1 MLLPGGHKTHP
12 YEKPSTMLGLLLAS
26 LFTLVELNCENLF
39 DYTHDEGRNDN
50 EFLPASP
57 RKWDKGKYWR
67 KVNGIAQE
75 IIACGG
81 DGEEWT
87 LPDLVALTEVENDS
101 VMHDLTTRSP
111 LRNAGYQYVMTNS
124 DDERGIDVALLYSP
138 FSFRL
143 IDSHAMRVTP
153 PQGKHYTRDI
163 LYAKGLTGVTDTLH
177 VFVVHAPSRVS
188 GAKAT
193 QPYRLRVA
201 QRIVDA
207 IDSIHNTSPEASI
220 VVAGDFNDLDDGG
233 MVDMVMQHQMKH
245 ISRYAKGRNGARGT
259 YKHQGKWGSLDHILV
274 SDNIS
279 NRLHDCC
286 ILDAPFLIEEDEKYG
301 GVKPFRTY
309 IGKKYHRGYSDHL
322 PLIARWEL

>member
-1 MLLPGGHKTHP
+1 ML
-12 YEKPSTMLGLLLAS
+12 SILLAT
-26 LFTLVELNCENLF
+26 LFTFVELNCENLF
-39 DYTHDEGRNDN
+39 DYTHDEGKNDH
-50 EFLPASP
+50 EFLPNST

-81 DGEEWT
+81 EGDGWT

-111 LRNAGYQYVMTNS
+111 LRNAGYHYVMTHS

-143 IDSHAMRVTP
+143 LDTYALRVTP
-153 PQGKHYTRDI
+153 PPGKHATRDI
-163 LYAKGLTGVTDTLH
+163 LYAKGLTGIKDTLH
-177 VFVVHAPSRVS
+177 VIIAHAPSRVS

-201 QRIVDA
+201 ERIIASV
-207 IDSIHNTSPEASI
+207 DSILNLSPDADI
-220 VVAGDFNDLDDGG
+220 FVAGDFNELADGDVVG
-233 MVDMVMQHQMKH
+233 TLIRHQLTH
-245 ISRYAKGRNGARGT
+245 VSRNAKGKHGAQGT

-274 SDNIS
+274 SSGIH
-279 NRLHDCC
+279 RRMHDCY
-286 ILDAPFLIEEDEKYG
+286 ILDAPFLTEEDEKYG
-301 GVKPFRTY
+301 GIQPFRTFV
-309 IGKKYHRGYSDHL
+309 GRRYHRGYSDHL
-322 PLIARWEL
+322 PLIAQWEP